1 MKALIIAEDE
11 SFILKVSQVLKDS
24 GYDII
29 IYRWLLKALDN
40 VEEIAPDLAIIS
52 TTEYPRHWKT
62 FAQFT
67 ESGLGGIVPK
77 IILYNSR
84 PLSSEDAKKAES
96 LNIIGNFTS
105 IDDNGIEK
113 LKSIIKKN
121 KNGDNVALLFTNPV
135 TQAFVSGNVLEY
147 NDDVI
152 TFEADFKELVSDL
165 TQGFL
170 IKSVTIIKNG
180 VISYKQAKV
189 LDVGNKL
196 LLKVTV

>member
-180 VISYKQAKV
+180 VISYRKAKV